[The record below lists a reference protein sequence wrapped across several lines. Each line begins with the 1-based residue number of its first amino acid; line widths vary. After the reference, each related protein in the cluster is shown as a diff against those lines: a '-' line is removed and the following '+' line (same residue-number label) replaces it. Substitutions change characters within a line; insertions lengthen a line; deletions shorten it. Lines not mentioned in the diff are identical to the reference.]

1 MLRVMTSEY
10 ASHEQFNGEPPKEI
24 KKQRN
29 AQRSQFSKIRRARTR
44 DCQVRYSS
52 EIRLTRMTTSTIDPN
67 LPLIDLHRHLDGSV
81 RLETI
86 LDLAR
91 QHGVQLPA
99 DTVEGLR
106 PYVEVTDP
114 QPGLMAFI
122 GKMLWATRVL
132 ANGDACRRIARENV
146 EDAKREGID
155 YLELRFSPW
164 FMAEPHGLDPR
175 GVIEGV
181 VEGIAEGVEATGVEV
196 NLIGILSRTYG
207 AEIAH
212 KELDALLAH
221 REHFVALDLAG
232 DEANFPAPLFVEHFA
247 KGRDAGWRVTVHAGE
262 AGGPQSVWDAIRLLG
277 AERIGHCTRALEDPA
292 LVDFLLENHIPIEA
306 NLTSNVHTST
316 VPNLASHPLRH
327 MLDRGLR
334 ASINTDDP
342 GVSAIDLHHELE
354 IAAPAAGLTT
364 EQIRQAQINAL
375 EAAFLSEEKKRGLK
389 VKRQDAAI

>member
-1 MLRVMTSEY
+1 M
-10 ASHEQFNGEPPKEI
+10 
-24 KKQRN
+24 
-29 AQRSQFSKIRRARTR
+29 
-44 DCQVRYSS
+44 
-52 EIRLTRMTTSTIDPN
+52 IDPT

-91 QHGVQLPA
+91 QHNIALPA
-99 DTVEGLR
+99 TTVEDLR
-106 PYVEVTDP
+106 PHVQVTEP

-122 GKMLWATRVL
+122 AKMLWMTRVL
-132 ANGDACRRIARENV
+132 ADGEACRRVARENV

-164 FMAEPHGLDPR
+164 FMAEPNGLDPR
-175 GVIEGV
+175 EVIEGIV
-181 VEGIAEGVEATGVEV
+181 QGIAEGVEATGVRV

-221 REHFVALDLAG
+221 REDFVALDLAG

-247 KGRDAGWRVTVHAGE
+247 KGRDAGWRITVHAGE
-262 AGGPQSVWDAIRLLG
+262 AGGPHSVWDAIKILG
-277 AERIGHCTRALEDPA
+277 AERIGHAARALEDPA
-292 LVDFLLENHIPIEA
+292 LVDFMLENQIPIEA

-316 VPNLASHPLRH
+316 IPDLASHPLRH
-327 MLDRGLR
+327 MLARGLV

-342 GVSAIDLHHELE
+342 GVSAIDLPYEFGV
-354 IAAPAAGLTT
+354 AAPAAGLSRK
-364 EQIRQAQINAL
+364 QVRQAQVNAL
-375 EAAFLSEEKKRGLK
+375 ETAFLSAEEKAELRARRSLK
-389 VKRQDAAI
+389 D